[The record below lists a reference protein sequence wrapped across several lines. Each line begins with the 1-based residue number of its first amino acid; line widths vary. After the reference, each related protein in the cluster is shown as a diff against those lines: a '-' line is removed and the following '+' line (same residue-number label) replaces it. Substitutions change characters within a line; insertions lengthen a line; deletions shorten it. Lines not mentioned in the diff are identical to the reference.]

1 MRPPRGRSGEMHPR
15 LRSSSS
21 WIAQASRWRTRSCTL
36 RSRTCRPPRGHP
48 RRRVSRWV
56 ACPTG
61 RRRGRRPRQRRSS
74 TRVWCR
80 RPWSRQQDLRSHR
93 PKGGGKPRRV
103 LGDQL
108 MGARLHYSRRA
119 TAAAVLRSKERRCC
133 VFSFAC
139 FGTRKPHHKSI
150 PEISLVCGRES
161 CRAPKV
167 AGVLERHAFTFTPR
181 VTFTLTPA
189 ALARNRGW
197 TRPCRRTAPRS

>member
-1 MRPPRGRSGEMHPR
+1 MRPPRGRSGEMRPR

-36 RSRTCRPPRGHP
+36 RSRTCRSPRGRP

-74 TRVWCR
+74 SRVWCR

-93 PKGGGKPRRV
+93 PKGGGKPRKV
-103 LGDQL
+103 LVDQL
-108 MGARLHYSRRA
+108 MGARVHYSRRA
-119 TAAAVLRSKERRCC
+119 TAAAVLRSKERGCC
-133 VFSFAC
+133 VFTTKALLVL
-139 FGTRKPHHKSI
+139 GHG
-150 PEISLVCGRES
+150 SLTTKASLRFRGW
-161 CRAPKV
+161 
-167 AGVLERHAFTFTPR
+167 VLEFRDTCIHIHTR
-181 VTFTLTPA
+181 VGQVTVTQNLCGMAPGA
-189 ALARNRGW
+189 KRGW